1 MAEVQYVLA
10 GAVVVV
16 VGVSAAV
23 VIACESRRGS
33 SRNVVR
39 VVGRLQV
46 QLSLDVRSVGRISRG
61 GSRECFDQVERN
73 LGRGCPAERFA
84 LCVGCVVSCAPR
96 DCRHEIERDV
106 RLLSRF

>member
-16 VGVSAAV
+16 GVSAAV
-23 VIACESRRGS
+23 VIARESRRGS
-33 SRNVVR
+33 SRDVVG

-61 GSRECFDQVERN
+61 GPRECFDQAEWN
-73 LGRGCPAERFA
+73 LGRGCPTEGFV
-84 LCVGCVVSCAPR
+84 LCVGCVVSCTSR